1 MRDLIWIGLGDVGK
15 KWMVPLNVA
24 GSLNSREFVDRWSNH
39 QFLQKKIL
47 PCCCGDVKL

>member
-15 KWMVPLNVA
+15 KWMVTLNVA

-39 QFLQKKIL
+39 QFLQKNSA
-47 PCCCGDVKL
+47 P